1 MEFPGSRRAQQVLY
15 GVSLS
20 RPSYVISGG
29 CWGYRTPGYEWATWR
44 GRGPMRHRSEACG
57 APTPSAEVHFGAQAL
72 CMAGDRT
79 CSCRCRRTG
88 HHVAGMGRRS
98 SASRSRFH
106 RREAGRSETKRTR
119 PRVEYRWTHADRSSR
134 RRCAPRWLRDWHL
147 GRVDAPPRLYEASH
161 ACHQILALTT
171 AGLTR
176 RGGVATIGKLPPK
189 RFHPID
195 PKPAAATA
203 ALRSR
208 RRKSWLW
215 TPAAAQSPTS
225 NKRHSQGTGS
235 RSRRGERG
243 ARPSGRI
250 PRSPSARVEGAAR
263 AANTARVGRQRAGG
277 GGWRGKPT
285 RGRPTVAPAGGARG
299 VAETSASDFPSAYE
313 GLGDGQGPCQKG
325 CGRPHRHARDATW
338 EAPPLGAGHQATHR
352 AVALRGGGGSRLPDP
367 FGSALRAP
375 RGAPLPPTTY
385 HPTRPGGR

>member
-1 MEFPGSRRAQQVLY
+1 M
-15 GVSLS
+15 
-20 RPSYVISGG
+20 
-29 CWGYRTPGYEWATWR
+29 
-44 GRGPMRHRSEACG
+44 
-57 APTPSAEVHFGAQAL
+57 

-203 ALRSR
+203 ALCSR

-250 PRSPSARVEGAAR
+250 PRSPSARVEGASR

-277 GGWRGKPT
+277 EAGVESQHAAAPPWRQLVGREGWQRPPPLTSHPPMKGSATGRGPVKRVAAALTATHGMRLGRLHRSGRGTRQRTARWPCVVAAAAAFPT
-285 RGRPTVAPAGGARG
+285 RLAVPCERHVALPYPPLHTTPHAPGDVEEKAGGYSQRLQDIRLLGEHGGKGAGSPWPSRPRHRARTPPPTDPHPRTQPAG
-299 VAETSASDFPSAYE
+299 
-313 GLGDGQGPCQKG
+313 
-325 CGRPHRHARDATW
+325 
-338 EAPPLGAGHQATHR
+338 
-352 AVALRGGGGSRLPDP
+352 
-367 FGSALRAP
+367 
-375 RGAPLPPTTY
+375 
-385 HPTRPGGR
+385 